1 MDFRLTA
8 DDRVGAPAKKG
19 NGQPAPQ
26 ANRGGRVEPSMGQSV
41 GVFVDDERSGTTPA
55 NPKKAPKRGTAKPA
69 RAKVPKKRRSR
80 TGGVLMGL
88 LYWGFI
94 AAIWGGLAL
103 IGVIVYYGMQLPASD
118 TWAVPARAPN
128 IRVLAADGQLIS
140 NRGQTGGEA
149 TVLRELPAFV
159 PAAFISI
166 EDRRFYD
173 HFGVDVVGLASVALE
188 SVKAGGVTRGAST
201 ITQQL
206 AKNLFL
212 TPDQTF
218 ARKAQEAILAV
229 WLEQSYSKEEI
240 LELYLNR
247 VFFGHGATGIEAA
260 AQTYFGKSA
269 RNLTLGEAALLA
281 GSLQAP
287 SRLNPKGDPAATAA
301 RQKLVL
307 NAMAS
312 EGYITKD
319 EASAAQI
326 DPNQTI
332 RTKVA
337 GSESYVAD
345 WVESLMQAYIGEV
358 DTDVIVSTTLDW
370 RLQKEAEVIVRE
382 MVASEGPKRGF
393 TQGAL
398 VGMDVDG
405 TVRAMVGGVDY
416 QASQYNRAV
425 TAKRQP
431 GSTFKP
437 FVYLA
442 AMEKGYTPDTLAED
456 AQFTYEGWSPRNA
469 SGKYAGTVTL
479 RQGLAYSLNTVT
491 ARLAID
497 VTPQVVI
504 DTAMRMG
511 ISSPLT
517 AVPSIALGTQEVNLL
532 ELTSAYAPFANGGMG
547 VIPNVITSIK
557 TADGKVLYEASKAGP
572 GQVIAPNILAEM
584 NDMLE
589 TAVEVGTGKGANLN
603 GWTFG
608 GKTGTSQ
615 DAKDALFV
623 GYTSR
628 MVTGVWLGNDDN
640 TKTTLSG
647 GNVPVAIWSQFM
659 TKAHEGLEVA
669 PIPGGAYQASA
680 QGIPQQIVDPN
691 TGQPVI
697 DPATGQPMVEY
708 IDPAT
713 GQPIQPGQPLQQGQ
727 IDPATGQ
734 PYAQID
740 PATGLPVQ
748 AQIDPATGLPVQPQ
762 IDPATGQPVQ
772 QQIDPATG
780 FPVQQIDPNTGMPVQ
795 QIVPNAGQLVQ
806 APAAPQYYDANGQL
820 IEGYQVDPNAGQPA
834 QYVDP
839 NTGQL
844 MQVQVDPNTGQQI
857 LLPPA
862 GVGQPG
868 LDPNAAQP
876 TPQQSPRSQRTLM
889 DLIFGDEQN

>member
-8 DDRVGAPAKKG
+8 DDRVGAQGKKG
-19 NGQPAPQ
+19 GGKPVPQ
-26 ANRGGRVEPSMGQSV
+26 AKRGSRERVEPSMGQSV
-41 GVFVDDERSGTTPA
+41 GVFVDDERSGGTPS
-55 NPKKAPKRGTAKPA
+55 NPKKTPKRGTARTA
-69 RAKVPKKRRSR
+69 RAKTPKKRRSR
-80 TGGVLMGL
+80 TGGLLMGL
-88 LYWGFI
+88 FYWGFI
-94 AAIWGGLAL
+94 FAIWGGIAL
-103 IGVIVYYGMQLPASD
+103 IGVVVYYGMQLPSSN
-118 TWAVPARAPN
+118 TWAVPERAPN
-128 IRVLAADGQLIS
+128 IRILAADGQLIS

-149 TVLRELPAFV
+149 TVLHELPAYV

-173 HFGVDVVGLASVALE
+173 HFGVDVIGLASVALE
-188 SVKAGGVTRGAST
+188 SLKAGGVTRGAST

-218 ARKAQEAILAV
+218 ARKVQEAILAV
-229 WLEQSYSKEEI
+229 WLEQNYSKDEI

-287 SRLNPKGDPAATAA
+287 SRLNPKGDPTATAT
-301 RQKLVL
+301 RQRLVL
-307 NAMAS
+307 NAMAE
-312 EGYITKD
+312 EGYISKD
-319 EASAAQI
+319 EATAAQI
-326 DPNQTI
+326 DPNQTV

-358 DTDVIVSTTLDW
+358 DGDVIVSTTLDW

-382 MVASEGPKRGF
+382 MVASEGPKRHF

-398 VGMDVDG
+398 VAMDVDG

-456 AQFTYEGWSPRNA
+456 AQFEYQGWSPRNA

-504 DTAMRMG
+504 DTATRMG

-517 AVPSIALGTQEVNLL
+517 PVPSIALGTQEVNLL

-547 VIPNVITSIK
+547 VIPNVITKIA
-557 TADGKVLYEASKAGP
+557 TADGKVLYEASTAGP
-572 GQVIAPNILAEM
+572 GQVIAPNILGEM

-615 DAKDALFV
+615 EAKDALFV
-623 GYTSR
+623 GYTSH
-628 MVTGVWLGNDDN
+628 MVTGVWLGNDDA

-659 TKAHEGLEVA
+659 TKAHEGLQIA
-669 PIPGGAYQASA
+669 PIPGGTYQNASL
-680 QGIPQQIVDPN
+680 GVPQPVIDPA
-691 TGQPVI
+691 TGQAVI
-697 DPATGQPMVEY
+697 DPATGQPMVQY
-708 IDPAT
+708 VDPAT
-713 GQPIQPGQPLQQGQ
+713 GQPVQPGAQAAQQV
-727 IDPATGQ
+727 
-734 PYAQID
+734 D
-740 PATGLPVQ
+740 PATGLPY
-748 AQIDPATGLPVQPQ
+748 PQ

-772 QQIDPATG
+772 GAMIDPASGQPYAQSQIDPATG
-780 FPVQQIDPNTGMPVQ
+780 QFVQPTIDPNTGLPIQ
-795 QIVPNAGQLVQ
+795 SQ
-806 APAAPQYYDANGQL
+806 PAQSQYYDANGQP
-820 IEGYQVDPNAGQPA
+820 IQGYQVDPNAGQQPS

-844 MQVQVDPNTGQQI
+844 YDVGVDANGQQV

-862 GVGQPG
+862 TVGQQPG
-868 LDPNAAQP
+868 GFDPNAGQP
-876 TPQQSPRSQRTLM
+876 TDQQSPRSQRTLM
-889 DLIFGDEQN
+889 DLIFGDQQN